1 MGVWYF
7 AIFFPLIIAHPSKAV
22 VPDES
27 KKAQLRRHR
36 QVERQARRRRRKDAR
51 QKEGIPLDQ
60 HNEGMSTDDEEKES
74 DKQTFVQQIGEY
86 YQESIIKNRL
96 FFIMDSWYDKYGTN
110 EYWF

>member
-1 MGVWYF
+1 MWLLF
-7 AIFFPLIIAHPSKAV
+7 NFFPLIIVHPSKAV

-51 QKEGIPLDQ
+51 QKEGAPLEQ

-74 DKQTFVQQIGEY
+74 DKQNFVQQIGKYHESVTKKPIFLY
-86 YQESIIKNRL
+86 YGHL
-96 FFIMDSWYDKYGTN
+96 V
-110 EYWF
+110 